1 MNFITALQKYRDLIL
16 PVAIIACIGVILVP
30 LPTTIMDL
38 LLSAN
43 ITISVIVLLTTIY
56 IRTPLEFNV
65 FPSLLVATTLGRLV
79 LNIATTRLILTGAE
93 KSSSPA
99 GGVIEA
105 FGQFVAGDK
114 IEIGIIIFVII
125 VLIQF
130 LVITKGATRVSE
142 VAARFALDGMP
153 GRQMSID
160 ADLSSG
166 AIDEAE
172 AKKRRT
178 ELTTQAD
185 FYGAMDGA
193 SKFVRGDAIAG
204 ILITLINIAGGLYV
218 GMTYVGQTPGE
229 AFEMFTRLT
238 IGDGLV
244 SQVPAFLISLAA
256 AILVTRSTQRTNLP
270 TEFLSQLLS
279 RPQALFVAAGF
290 LGLLIFTQLPT
301 VPLLALGSGCCG
313 LAFVISRQTKAQE
326 QAEEKAKQDAE
337 VESQRQAQPTPE
349 KFLNVDPMR
358 LEIGGDLLVLAD
370 QTRGGDLLSRI
381 SNVRTLIASEMG
393 FLLPSVRLMDRLNL
407 PPTVYE
413 IQIAGNAIARGE
425 VFPDRL
431 LAIEIPG
438 LRGKVEGFETQEP
451 AAGRPAVWI
460 SSDKKQMADYY
471 GYQIAEP
478 SQVMATHLQEIAR
491 KHADELLTREGAKS
505 IIDQLKEFSP
515 TVVDELIPSV
525 LKLSEVQTVLQLLL
539 QEDVPIRQLEVILE
553 ALGDFAPKTKEPV
566 LLVEYVRKRLSRT
579 ISQRFSDEHGQ
590 LHVIT
595 MKPEMEARIAQAAK
609 GIAAGS
615 AELDMSPEVAQFTV
629 NQIAKQLKLLKDA
642 GHIPVLLVSPAIR
655 PAVRQLTRR
664 DLPELRI
671 MAHSEISTQTNAISV
686 GLVSDEVENT

>member
-30 LPTTIMDL
+30 LPTAIMDL

-93 KSSSPA
+93 NSSSPA

-160 ADLSSG
+160 ADLNSG

-218 GMTYVGQTPGE
+218 GMTYVGQTAGE

-313 LAFVISRQTKAQE
+313 LAFVISKQTKAQE
-326 QAEEKAKQDAE
+326 QAAEKAKQDAE

-358 LEIGGDLLVLAD
+358 LEIGSDLLILAD
-370 QTRGGDLLSRI
+370 QARGGDLLSRI

-413 IQIAGNAIARGE
+413 IQIAGNTIARGE

-438 LRGKVEGFETQEP
+438 LRGKIEGFETQEP

-460 SSDKKQMADYY
+460 SADKKQMADYY

-491 KHADELLTREGAKS
+491 KHADELLTREGTKS

-553 ALGDFAPKTKEPV
+553 ALGDFAPKSKEPV
-566 LLVEYVRKRLSRT
+566 LLAEYVRKRLSRT
-579 ISQRFSDEHGQ
+579 ISQRFSDENGQ
-590 LHVIT
+590 LHVVT
-595 MKPEMEARIAQAAK
+595 MKAEMEARIAQAAK
-609 GIAAGS
+609 GIPASS
-615 AELDMSPEVAQFTV
+615 AELDMTPDVAKFTV

-642 GHIPVLLVSPAIR
+642 GHIPVLLVNPTIR
-655 PAVRQLTRR
+655 PAVRQLTIH

-671 MAHSEISTQTNAISV
+671 IAHSEISAQTNPVSV
-686 GLVSDEVENT
+686 GLVSDEVENA